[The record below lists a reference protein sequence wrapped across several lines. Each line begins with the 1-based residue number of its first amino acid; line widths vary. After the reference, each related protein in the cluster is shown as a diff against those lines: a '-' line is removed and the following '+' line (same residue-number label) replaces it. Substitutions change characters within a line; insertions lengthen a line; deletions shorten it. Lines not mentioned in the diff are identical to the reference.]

1 MLKAKPGFPP
11 ASENIGSIAKWRKL
25 KWQRGRVGLDTKVQ
39 KYKSTKVQKYKSAKV
54 QKYKYTIHAC
64 NKISQPDPLQSGGKW
79 IHGVAAEGK
88 LG

>member
-25 KWQRGRVGLDTKVQ
+25 KWQRGRVGLD
-39 KYKSTKVQKYKSAKV
+39 TKVQKYKSAKV